1 MPDSCLL
8 RRFCLLSIAQF
19 CVLKILQNSNFD
31 CQMKEHE
38 RISYGSST
46 FLEINILTSIFLGAA
61 YTELQFLLPPA
72 PSDHPAHPPEVQIPD
87 NWNEHPVAHPT
98 WLPAFPK
105 ALRCT
110 TGVCAHPTL
119 AVAGGNDLIQWI
131 LLENVF
137 KGIQNSFES
146 QHNGPPASNRY
157 CSCENCFHNL

>member
-110 TGVCAHPTL
+110 TGSCVSKVSIMVLLLQIGIALAKTVSTTCKYHAPIEGVCAFIGL
-119 AVAGGNDLIQWI
+119 
-131 LLENVF
+131 
-137 KGIQNSFES
+137 
-146 QHNGPPASNRY
+146 
-157 CSCENCFHNL
+157 FHF

>member
-110 TGVCAHPTL
+110 TGSCVRPMPAAYSRGWWKRPHL
-119 AVAGGNDLIQWI
+119 SLIHI
-131 LLENVF
+131 
-137 KGIQNSFES
+137 
-146 QHNGPPASNRY
+146 
-157 CSCENCFHNL
+157 